1 MDHRVTH
8 IIELMRER
16 LHIALTVEDL
26 ARAIDL
32 SPSRLG
38 FLFRHETGHSPGA
51 YLQALRMERARVL
64 LESTDLS
71 VGDVMRQVGLSD
83 PSHFSRDFRSAHGLS
98 PRSYRVQLRLAG
110 PPTRYIHGRRIV
122 ANAHDLRRKE

>member
-16 LHIALTVEDL
+16 LHTALTVDDL

-38 FLFRHETGHSPGA
+38 FLFRHETGESPGA
-51 YLQALRMERARVL
+51 YLQGLRMERARVL

-71 VGDVMRQVGLSD
+71 VGEVMRQVGLSD
-83 PSHFSRDFRSAHGLS
+83 PATSRVTSAGHM
-98 PRSYRVQLRLAG
+98 A
-110 PPTRYIHGRRIV
+110 
-122 ANAHDLRRKE
+122 